1 MLQNKVASIVS
12 IEASINE
19 KDNDI
24 PLDTLKSVKKAKK
37 KSNKSI

>member
-1 MLQNKVASIVS
+1 MLQTKVASTDS

-24 PLDTLKSVKKAKK
+24 PLDALKSVKKAKK
-37 KSNKSI
+37 KINKSI